1 MRDRD
6 LLMIASAA
14 LALTL
19 HAVIPGPARAQAQ
32 ARVPV
37 VELVHLQPLVDST
50 GYTGTVLVYDLRD
63 NEHSAVNATGAP
75 RRLIP
80 ASTFKILNSLIALEL
95 GVVDSAGT
103 VIPWDSVPR
112 ERTELNRDLD
122 LATAFRL
129 SAVPHFQSLARK
141 IGPARMAEWV
151 ERVDYGN
158 EDVEGGIDTFWLTGD
173 LAISPLEQIEFL
185 VRLYRNE
192 LPFSPQTMDTV
203 RRIMV
208 VDRTPEHTIR
218 AKTGWGILPDGHVGW
233 WVGWVEKGDEVYFFA
248 TVLETEEPDD
258 AFARARERITRQV
271 LRSMDIIE

>member
-1 MRDRD
+1 VRNRE
-6 LLMIASAA
+6 LLVIAGAA

-19 HAVIPGPARAQAQ
+19 QTARPSRAQGQ
-32 ARVPV
+32 VEPI
-37 VELVHLQPLVDST
+37 VELVRLQPLVDST
-50 GYTGTVLVYDLRD
+50 GYTGTVLVYDLRSD
-63 NEHSAVNATGAP
+63 EHSAVNATGAP

-129 SAVPHFQSLARK
+129 SAVPHFQALARA
-141 IGPARMAEWV
+141 IGPVRMAEWV
-151 ERVDYGN
+151 ERVGYGN
-158 EDVEGGIDTFWLTGD
+158 GDVAGGVDTFWLTGD

-192 LPFSPQTMDTV
+192 LPFSTRTMETV
-203 RRIMV
+203 KRIML
-208 VDRTPEHTIR
+208 VDRRPEYTIR

-233 WVGWVEKGDEVYFFA
+233 WVGWVQKGADAYFFA

-271 LRSMDIIE
+271 LRGMGIIE

>member
-6 LLMIASAA
+6 FVVIAGAA

-19 HAVIPGPARAQAQ
+19 HAVIPRPAQAQ
-32 ARVPV
+32 AQAGVPV
-37 VELVHLQPLVDST
+37 VELVRLQPLVDST
-50 GYTGTVLVYDLRD
+50 GYTGTVLVYDLSND
-63 NEHSAVNATGAP
+63 EHSAVNATGAP

-129 SAVPHFQSLARK
+129 SAVPHFQSLARE

-151 ERVDYGN
+151 ERVGYGN
-158 EDVEGGIDTFWLTGD
+158 GDVEGGVDTFWLTGD

-185 VRLYRNE
+185 VKLYRNE
-192 LPFSPQTMDTV
+192 LPFSTRTMDIV
-203 RRIMV
+203 KRIMV
-208 VDRTPEHTIR
+208 VDRMPEYTIQ

-233 WVGWVEKGDEVYFFA
+233 WVGWVEKGDDAYFFA
-248 TVLETEEPDD
+248 AVLETEEPDD
-258 AFARARERITRQV
+258 AFVRARERITRQV
-271 LRSMDIIE
+271 LRSIGIIE